1 MSKTVKIG
9 GGHAHF
15 EDTMDGYAGLLEAGV
30 DYIVCD
36 FLAELTMAF
45 LAKDVRGNPD
55 GYSPALLRDFRP
67 WLKRIFGSGAKIVTN
82 WGGLN
87 ARGAGEALGKM
98 AAELGLNPKIA
109 VIEGDDLRARADA
122 LQAAAPNDMFT
133 GRPLPEGA
141 KIASI
146 NTYFGAFPIAAALDA
161 GADIVITGRVVDS
174 ALSLGA
180 LIHEF
185 GWTAADHNRLAA
197 GTLVG
202 HLLECSSQVTGG
214 IFTDWAA
221 VPRWEDMGKPIAEV
235 AEDGTIVLTKPEGSG
250 GLVSTGTVAEQ
261 MIYEVGDPQ
270 AYVVPDVVC
279 DFSEVTL
286 TQIGPDR
293 VELTGVRGYPPPAAY
308 KVCTIY
314 DEGWRGR
321 IFMPIVGLA
330 AVAKAKKQAQ
340 ALFDRTNRMLRDR
353 NGKPLNAADVEVIG
367 DETSYGARSQQK
379 ASREIVAMITV
390 DHDERDGIEIFLK
403 EQMSAATSMA
413 PGTSINILSGTG
425 TGAIP
430 LTRLFSFLLP
440 KSEVTATV
448 TMDGRSWAVP
458 VETGGGFDPKMI
470 RRPAELPVPDDIDPS
485 VTVPLI
491 ALAWARSGDKGDLFN
506 AGVFARRPEYAPYI
520 AAALTPEA
528 VRDWFAHFLD
538 ETRPAR
544 VDRYRLPAS
553 NGLNFV
559 VHNSLDG
566 GASSARRI
574 DPLGKAMAQILLEIP
589 IAVSPV
595 IARSASSDYARREAE
610 VEAFA

>member
-1 MSKTVKIG
+1 
-9 GGHAHF
+9 
-15 EDTMDGYAGLLEAGV
+15 
-30 DYIVCD
+30 
-36 FLAELTMAF
+36 
-45 LAKDVRGNPD
+45 
-55 GYSPALLRDFRP
+55 
-67 WLKRIFGSGAKIVTN
+67 
-82 WGGLN
+82 
-87 ARGAGEALGKM
+87 
-98 AAELGLNPKIA
+98 
-109 VIEGDDLRARADA
+109 VIEGDDLRGQADA
-122 LQAAAPNDMFT
+122 LQARNLRDMFN

-141 KIASI
+141 RIASI
-146 NTYFGAFPIAAALDA
+146 NAYFGAFPIAAALDA

-185 GWTAADHNRLAA
+185 GWTAADHDRLAA

-214 IFTDWAA
+214 IFTDWAS

-235 AEDGTIVLTKPEGSG
+235 SANGTIVLTKPEGSG

-270 AYVVPDVVC
+270 AYIVPDVAC
-279 DFSEVTL
+279 DFSQIKLE
-286 TQIGPDR
+286 QIGPDR
-293 VELTGVRGYPPPAAY
+293 VRLTGVKGYPPPAEY

-353 NGKPLNAADVEVIG
+353 NGKPLNAADLEVIG

-379 ASREIVAMITV
+379 RSREIVAMITV
-390 DHDERDGIEIFLK
+390 DHDEREGIEIFIK

-430 LTRLFSFLLP
+430 LTRMFPFLLP
-440 KSEVTATV
+440 KSEIAATV
-448 TMDGRSWAVP
+448 TMDGKSWEVP
-458 VETGGGFDPKMI
+458 VETAGGFDPKAI
-470 RRPAELPVPDDIDPS
+470 ARPAELPVPDDIDPS
-485 VTVPLI
+485 TTVPLL

-506 AGVFARRPEYAPYI
+506 VGVFARRPEYAPYI
-520 AAALTPEA
+520 AAALTSEA

-538 ETRPAR
+538 DSVPAR

-574 DPLGKAMAQILLEIP
+574 DPLGKAMAQILIEIP
-589 IAVSPV
+589 IAVSPA
-595 IARSASSDYARREAE
+595 IAEAASSDLARREAE

>member
-1 MSKTVKIG
+1 MARTVKIG

-36 FLAELTMAF
+36 YLAELTMAF
-45 LAKDVRGNPD
+45 LAKDVRGNPE

-67 WLKRIFGSGAKIVTN
+67 WLKAILGNGTRIVTN

-87 ARGAGEALGKM
+87 ARGAGAALQAM
-98 AAELGLNPKIA
+98 AGELGLSPRIA
-109 VIEGDDLRARADA
+109 VIEGDDLRGQAEA
-122 LQAAAPNDMFT
+122 LQARNLHDMFNR
-133 GRPLPEGA
+133 RPLPQGA

-146 NTYFGAFPIAAALDA
+146 NAYFGAFPIASALDA

-185 GWTAADHNRLAA
+185 GWTAADHDRLAA

-214 IFTDWAA
+214 IFTDWAS

-235 AEDGTIVLTKPEGSG
+235 REDGTIVVTKPEGSG
-250 GLVSTGTVAEQ
+250 GLVSIGTVAEQ

-270 AYVVPDVVC
+270 AYVVPDVAC
-279 DFSEVTL
+279 DFSQAKL
-286 TQIGPDR
+286 AQIGPDR
-293 VELTGVRGYPPPAAY
+293 VEITGVKGYPPPAEY

-330 AVAKAKKQAQ
+330 AVAKAKKQSQ

-353 NGKPLNAADVEVIG
+353 NAKPLNAADLEVIG
-367 DETSYGARSQQK
+367 DETSYGPRSQQK
-379 ASREIVAMITV
+379 RSREIVAMITV
-390 DHDERDGIEIFLK
+390 DHDEREGIEIFIK

-430 LTRLFSFLLP
+430 LTRMFPFLLP
-440 KSEVTATV
+440 KSEIAATV
-448 TMDGRSWAVP
+448 TMDGKSWEVP
-458 VETGGGFDPKMI
+458 VETAGGFDPGAI
-470 RRPAELPVPDDIDPS
+470 RRPAELPVPDDIDPAT
-485 VTVPLI
+485 TVPLI
-491 ALAWARSGDKGDLFN
+491 ALAWARSGDKGDLFKV
-506 AGVFARRPEYAPYI
+506 GVFARRPEYAPYI
-520 AAALTPEA
+520 AAALTSEA

-538 ETRPAR
+538 DSVPAR
-544 VDRYRLPAS
+544 VDRYRLPGS
-553 NGLNFV
+553 DGLNFV

-574 DPLGKAMAQILLEIP
+574 DPLGKAMAQILIEIP
-589 IAVSPV
+589 IAVSPA
-595 IARSASSDYARREAE
+595 IAQAASSDLARREAE
-610 VEAFA
+610 VEAYA